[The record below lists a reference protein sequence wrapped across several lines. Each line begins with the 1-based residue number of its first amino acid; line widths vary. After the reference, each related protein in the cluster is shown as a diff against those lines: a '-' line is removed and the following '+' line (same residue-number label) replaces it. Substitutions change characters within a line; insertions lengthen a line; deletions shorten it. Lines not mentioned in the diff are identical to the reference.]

1 MEVLKN
7 TFNWLNNAA
16 KLFGISSTAQM
27 DITNQRL
34 LTKLTE
40 VELILSSES

>member
-1 MEVLKN
+1 MGVLKN
-7 TFNWLNNAA
+7 TFNWLINAA
-16 KLFGISSTAQM
+16 KLFGISSTARM